1 MVEFSLPK
9 NSKIREG
16 KTWPAAAGAKRPKAF
31 RVYRWNGD
39 DGETPQVDTYTVDL
53 DDCGPMVLDAI
64 IKIKNE
70 IDPTLTFRRSCR
82 EGVCGS
88 CAMNIDG
95 TNTLAC
101 TKFLDE
107 VKNDVKVYPLPHMP
121 VVKDLVPDLTQLTRS
136 TGRLS
141 HGSNP
146 TASRHPAKSVCSRR
160 KNAKSWMACGNAF
173 CASAA
178 RQAARATGGTAIVTS
193 VRPCCCRPIAGFR
206 IRAMRQ
212 RATGSTNLKTR
223 SACIAATQS

>member
-70 IDPTLTFRRSCR
+70 IDPTVTFRRSCR

-88 CAMNIDG
+88 CAMMVNG
-95 TNTLAC
+95 KPRWTCRTLVETVVGPSATLTLA
-101 TKFLDE
+101 
-107 VKNDVKVYPLPHMP
+107 PLRNLP
-121 VVKDLVPDLTQLTRS
+121 VIKDLVADMNVYFEKWGQAKGSFDDGGRPETDLV
-136 TGRLS
+136 
-141 HGSNP
+141 P
-146 TASRHPAKSVCSRR
+146 VDPATDARRETDETIDCINCGVC
-160 KNAKSWMACGNAF
+160 
-173 CASAA
+173 
-178 RQAARATGGTAIVTS
+178 
-193 VRPCCCRPIAGFR
+193 
-206 IRAMRQ
+206 
-212 RATGSTNLKTR
+212 
-223 SACIAATQS
+223 